1 MSRAPRRMLLSC
13 SAALVALSAVAVTI
27 GVGSTAVSA
36 STDASHTVSAATTTY
51 PVTIKAANGNITIPA
66 RPTAIV
72 SLSPTATEMLYA
84 IGAGSQ
90 VKAVDS
96 YSDYPKNAPIT
107 KLNAYQP
114 NVEAIIAYKPDLV
127 IVSGDTT
134 GLTAQLAKLGVP
146 VLSDPAAVNLAQE
159 YAQFNELGVATDH
172 VAQASTEVAKIK
184 KQVARIVKATPKTG
198 TQTYY
203 WELEQ
208 DYYSVTSATF
218 IGQLLGLL
226 HLHSIADAAKGAA
239 ASGGYPQLS
248 AEFIIKANPNFI
260 FLADTLCCGQTAKKV
275 EKRPGWGIITAVKHG
290 NIVPLNDDIASR
302 WGPRVVDLLQSV
314 ANAVTK
320 ADNH

>member
-1 MSRAPRRMLLSC
+1 MLKNPRRVLAAAGAALISLSVLGAGLVVGTMPTA
-13 SAALVALSAVAVTI
+13 SAAV
-27 GVGSTAVSA
+27 STAS
-36 STDASHTVSAATTTY
+36 TTY
-51 PVTIKAANGNITIPA
+51 PVTIKAANGSITISSK
-66 RPTAIV
+66 PTAIV

-96 YSDYPKNAPIT
+96 YSDFPKNAPIT

-114 NVEAIIAYKPDLV
+114 NVEAIVAYKPDLV

-134 GLTAQLAKLGVP
+134 GLTAQLAKLGIP
-146 VLSDPAAVNLAQE
+146 TLSDPAATDLAQE
-159 YAQFNELGVATDH
+159 YQQFDELGQATGH
-172 VAQASTEVAKIK
+172 VAQAAAEVAKIK
-184 KQVARIVKATPKTG
+184 AQIARIVKATPKTG
-198 TQTYY
+198 TQSYY

-208 DYYSVTSATF
+208 DYYSVTSSTF
-218 IGQLLGLL
+218 IGQVLDLL

-248 AEFIIKANPNFI
+248 AEYIIKANPKFI
-260 FLADTLCCGQTAKKV
+260 FLADTLCCGQTAKMV
-275 EKRPGWGIITAVKHG
+275 DKRPGWSTITAVKDG

-302 WGPRVVDLLQSV
+302 WGPRIVMLLQDV

-320 ADNH
+320 ADKH